1 MVAFIASY
9 LAPDGMRRLKQ
20 WDAEIT
26 ADVLANILQPGRFAQ
41 LDQNLTI
48 RIRERQPGGLLVGIF
63 VDDRRDPKER
73 VSIVADHG
81 TVLKNDSG
89 SFLILEDGNLQRFEV
104 GKRDP
109 ALVAFGRYAF
119 DMSKFSNQGR
129 DVTLGI
135 RERYLWELLSPS
147 ADDPVYTQ
155 LPGQFRAELHDRFM
169 APIYPFAFAALTFAF
184 LGAPRTTRQ
193 SRNFSIGSSILAV
206 FGLRMAGFA
215 CSVMAVKSPLAPIV
229 QYLMLAIAI
238 GGSLW
243 IIVDGIVVE
252 PPATLMEAINKSN
265 ARFLRLFRP
274 TGHSMSMM
282 TNTLGRYFAG
292 RFVVSALGVFASI
305 FVLLV
310 LVDYIEMVRKTS
322 GLVSASAVTVAET
335 SLFRVPQLLEKMMP
349 FCILIGAMTCYLA
362 LSRRLELVVARAAGV
377 SAWQFIAPALAS
389 AVALGVLA
397 TTAYNPMSANL
408 RELSK
413 RMEAELFGSAPG
425 GGIQDATG
433 FWINQVN
440 NDGQVIIN
448 AARSEQQGVRLTGLT
463 LFRFDTDY
471 QFKERIE
478 AREATLEEG
487 RWLFKSVRRYSL
499 DGPPVD
505 QDTFFLATSL
515 TPAQVRNSFSTPET
529 VSFWQL
535 PSYIRSSESSGF
547 ATAGYRLQ
555 YHKLLAQ
562 PFLLAAMVMLAAA
575 VSLRFF
581 RFGGVQKMVLSGVGA
596 GFLLYILSKVTED
609 LSKAEL
615 MHPIASAWL
624 PVFVGGLTG
633 FLALLYQEDG

>member
-1 MVAFIASY
+1 
-9 LAPDGMRRLKQ
+9 
-20 WDAEIT
+20 
-26 ADVLANILQPGRFAQ
+26 
-41 LDQNLTI
+41 
-48 RIRERQPGGLLVGIF
+48 
-63 VDDRRDPKER
+63 
-73 VSIVADHG
+73 
-81 TVLKNDSG
+81 
-89 SFLILEDGNLQRFEV
+89 
-104 GKRDP
+104 
-109 ALVAFGRYAF
+109 
-119 DMSKFSNQGR
+119 
-129 DVTLGI
+129 
-135 RERYLWELLSPS
+135 
-147 ADDPVYTQ
+147 
-155 LPGQFRAELHDRFM
+155 
-169 APIYPFAFAALTFAF
+169 
-184 LGAPRTTRQ
+184 
-193 SRNFSIGSSILAV
+193 
-206 FGLRMAGFA
+206 
-215 CSVMAVKSPLAPIV
+215 
-229 QYLMLAIAI
+229 
-238 GGSLW
+238 
-243 IIVDGIVVE
+243 
-252 PPATLMEAINKSN
+252 
-265 ARFLRLFRP
+265 
-274 TGHSMSMM
+274 MSMV

-292 RFVVSALGVFASI
+292 RFVISAVGVFASI

-322 GLVSASAVTVAET
+322 GLVSASAIVVAET

-389 AVALGVLA
+389 AIALGVLA

-413 RMEAELFGSAPG
+413 QMEAELFGSAPG
-425 GGIQDATG
+425 GGIQDASG

-440 NDGQVIIN
+440 SDGQVIIN

-463 LFRFDTDY
+463 LFRFDNDF

-478 AREATLEEG
+478 AREATLEDG
-487 RWLFKSVRRYSL
+487 YWLFKAVRRYSL
-499 DGPPVD
+499 DSPPLE
-505 QDTFFLATSL
+505 QESFRLPTSL

-555 YHKLLAQ
+555 YHKLIAQ
-562 PFLLAAMVMLAAA
+562 PFLLAAMVMLAAS

-596 GFLLYILSKVTED
+596 GFLLYVLSKVTED

-615 MHPIASAWL
+615 MHPIAAAWL